1 MRGIRMNKLIL
12 IDGYGFVFRA
22 FHSLP
27 PLTRQSDGAPI
38 GAVYGFT
45 NMLLKLLE
53 NNKSSHIAVVLDS
66 AGKTFRHDVYPEYKA
81 NRPTPPEELI
91 SQFPIIRE
99 VVDAFSIKAIEKPG
113 FEADDLIASYAKYA
127 KNAGYEVVVV
137 SSDKDLMQ
145 LLEHGV
151 VMYDAMKDKII
162 TNEIVLEKFGV
173 TPDKIRDVLALIG
186 DASDNIPGVRGI
198 GPKTAAELINTY
210 GSLDKIYEHIGEI
223 KQEKRRQM
231 LSEDKA
237 NAMLSYHLVGMD
249 FEAPLEYSLDDL
261 KLDNFDA
268 QKLMEFTK
276 AQGFKTLAAK
286 LNTTLPAKATDISFT
301 KLSAAASLQKYFPE
315 IYKCG
320 QVALL
325 ITEHEFF
332 ISFSDHNFVIEL
344 IEKGQGSLFAQKD
357 GASEII
363 EVLKPI
369 MLSIAVEKITINSKW
384 LFKVNPEFCAI
395 SDIATMAY
403 ALETGRAS
411 TSLEVLVEE
420 FSDNYQKHDSHS
432 ILLIYNKLKHALVQ
446 GHHIVLYE
454 RVDKMMPKII
464 AQMENLGVRLDSSFL
479 ISLSSEFAVKLSALE
494 KKIFEL
500 AGTQFNIASPK
511 QMGEILFEKLKL
523 PGGKKSKAGAYG
535 TSAHILESLRDAGHH
550 IADLILEWRSYAK
563 LISTYTEALPKA
575 VNKIT
580 GRIHSNFLFTE
591 TATGRFSS
599 SEPNLQNIPIRTEEG
614 NKIRSAFIAS
624 PGNKII
630 SADYSQIELRL
641 LAHYGDI
648 NTLKDAFKA
657 GQDIHA
663 ITASQMFGVPVE
675 EVDSAMR
682 RQAKTINFG
691 IIYGISAFGLA
702 DRLDISKDRAKTYI
716 EQYFKQYPGIKAYM
730 DATTEF
736 AHKHGYVLSI
746 FGRKCLIKGIG
757 DRNFNVRSF
766 AERAAINAPLQ
777 ASSADIIK
785 KAMTE
790 LPESIRKHMILQIHD
805 ELLFDV
811 PEAEVEKASRII
823 KQTMEAA
830 VSLSVPLTAEI
841 KVGNNW
847 VEAH

>member
-1 MRGIRMNKLIL
+1 MNKLIL

-550 IADLILEWRSYAK
+550 
-563 LISTYTEALPKA
+563 
-575 VNKIT
+575 
-580 GRIHSNFLFTE
+580 SNFLFTE

>member
-1 MRGIRMNKLIL
+1 MNKLIL

-27 PLTRQSDGAPI
+27 PLTRQSDGTPI

-53 NNKSSHIAVVLDS
+53 NNKSSHIAVVLDN
-66 AGKTFRHDVYPEYKA
+66 GEKTFRHAVYPEYKA
-81 NRPTPPEELI
+81 NRPTPPDELI
-91 SQFPIIRE
+91 CQFPIIRE
-99 VVDAFSIKAIEKPG
+99 VVDAFAIKAIEKPG

-151 VMYDAMKDKII
+151 LMYDAMKDKII

-210 GSLDKIYEHIGEI
+210 GSLNEIYAHICEI

-231 LSEDKA
+231 LLEDKA
-237 NAMLSYHLVGMD
+237 NAMLSYELVGMD
-249 FEAPLEYSLDDL
+249 FDAPLEYSLDDL

-268 QKLMEFTK
+268 LKLMEFTK
-276 AQGFKTLAAK
+276 AQGFKTLSAK
-286 LNTTLPAKATDISFT
+286 LSATLPAKAENILFT
-301 KLSAAASLQKYFPE
+301 KLPEAASLQKYFPE

-320 QVALL
+320 QLALL
-325 ITEHEFF
+325 LQGREFF
-332 ISFSDHNFVIEL
+332 ISFLDYNFVLEL
-344 IEKGQGSLFAQKD
+344 TDETQGSLFGQKD
-357 GASEII
+357 GASKII

-369 MLSIAVEKITINSKW
+369 LLSSAVNKATINSKW
-384 LFKVNPEFCAI
+384 LFKINPEFYAV
-395 SDIATMAY
+395 SDIAIMAY
-403 ALETGRAS
+403 ALETGRSS

-420 FSDNYQKHDSHS
+420 FSDSYRKHDSHAVS
-432 ILLIYNKLKHALVQ
+432 LIYNKLKHALIQ
-446 GHHIVLYE
+446 EHNIALYE

-464 AQMENLGVRLDSSFL
+464 AQMENLGVRLDSSYL
-479 ISLSSEFAVKLSALE
+479 ASLSGEFALKLSALE

-500 AGTQFNIASPK
+500 AGGEFNIASPK
-511 QMGEILFEKLKL
+511 QMGEILFEKLQL

-535 TSAHILESLRDAGHH
+535 TSAHILEVLRDAGHH

-563 LISTYTEALPKA
+563 LISTYTDALPKA

-591 TATGRFSS
+591 TATGRLSS

-648 NTLKDAFKA
+648 KTLKDAFKA
-657 GQDIHA
+657 GQDVHA
-663 ITASQMFGVPVE
+663 ITASQMFGVPIDK
-675 EVDSAMR
+675 VDSSMR

-702 DRLDISKDRAKTYI
+702 DRLDITKDRAKNYI
-716 EQYFKQYPGIKAYM
+716 EQYFTQYPGIKAYM
-730 DATTEF
+730 DNTIQF

-785 KAMTE
+785 KAMVE
-790 LPESIRKHMILQIHD
+790 LPESVRKYMILQIHD

-811 PEAEVEKASRII
+811 PEAEVEKAAKII
-823 KQTMEAA
+823 KQTMETAA
-830 VSLSVPLTAEI
+830 SLSVPLTAE
-841 KVGNNW
+841 VTFGNNW
-847 VEAH
+847 AEAH